1 MKVAIIGYGKMGREI
16 EQILLGR
23 GHEVA
28 LKIDL
33 DNRADLN
40 AERLKGIDIAIE
52 FTTPQ
57 TAYDNIRTCLEAGV
71 AIVSGT
77 TGWTERLGEL
87 RALCDEL
94 KGCFM
99 YASNYSLGVNIAFRV
114 NRYLA
119 SLMSRVEGYDVRIEE
134 VHHTQKKDAPSG
146 TAITLAEQIIEQLPS
161 KQSWHCIEPQKGEVE
176 QHKDDSIEI
185 TSLREGSVPG
195 IHTVTYE
202 SNEDTLTLHHSLT
215 SRTALAKG
223 VVAAAEFVCGKHG
236 NFSMD
241 DLFKTE

>member
-1 MKVAIIGYGKMGREI
+1 MGREI
-16 EQILLGR
+16 EQILLSR

-40 AERLKGIDIAIE
+40 AERLKGIDVAIE

-87 RALCDEL
+87 RTLCEEL

-223 VVAAAEFVCGKHG
+223 VVAAAEFVCGKLG